1 MPREKIQTAILLS
14 LSIARRGTFISLKP
28 TTDFLFIPSLA
39 KFFNF
44 LRLHSTPPPYVFNV
58 RVTIRNVLLVFPLLS
73 RAPSFSLCLQ
83 RFRIQRASYVFL
95 KAIPQQESL
104 SAKETEGSGDTKYR
118 TLLPHTQFAC
128 ILCLNVD
135 PYGTSVNRVL
145 LPLRHVEF
153 GQSVMDTHLSAFPPL
168 FNPILFKS
176 LKSVTSSLQILRV
189 AFSRRAVIDRTKR
202 KRNGKGLTGM
212 KRSKGHGAF

>member
-28 TTDFLFIPSLA
+28 PTDFLFIPSLA

-95 KAIPQQESL
+95 KAIAQQESL

-128 ILCLNVD
+128 ILCLKVD
-135 PYGTSVNRVL
+135 PYGTSVNCVL

-153 GQSVMDTHLSAFPPL
+153 AQSDMGIHTFPRFL
-168 FNPILFKS
+168 RFLIQFFLNLR
-176 LKSVTSSLQILRV
+176 SVTSSLQILRV
-189 AFSRRAVIDRTKR
+189 AFSRRAVIDRTKG

-212 KRSKGHGAF
+212 KRSKEHRAF

>member
-14 LSIARRGTFISLKP
+14 LSIGRRGTFISLKP
-28 TTDFLFIPSLA
+28 PTDFLFILSLV

-44 LRLHSTPPPYVFNV
+44 LRLHSTPSPYVFNV

-73 RAPSFSLCLQ
+73 RAPSFFLCLQ

-95 KAIPQQESL
+95 KAIAQQESL
-104 SAKETEGSGDTKYR
+104 SAKETEGSGDTKYH

-128 ILCLNVD
+128 ILCLKVD
-135 PYGTSVNRVL
+135 PYGTSVNCVL

-153 GQSVMDTHLSAFPPL
+153 GQSAIDTHLSAFPPL

-176 LKSVTSSLQILRV
+176 QECNFFLTDTSCSF
-189 AFSRRAVIDRTKR
+189 FSSCCD
-202 KRNGKGLTGM
+202 
-212 KRSKGHGAF
+212 